1 MQSLNII
8 DEGFDISNNVEDGFI
23 MYKQKV
29 VLECMNRIKN
39 RIKNKVKR
47 NKCKIEHKHTRLISL
62 VMKMQPRVSINKKK

>member
-1 MQSLNII
+1 
-8 DEGFDISNNVEDGFI
+8 
-23 MYKQKV
+23 
-29 VLECMNRIKN
+29 MNRIKN